1 MLEELVKTEVSDDNK
16 VRLAIRDLLGT
27 ASIGDVL
34 PTIRS
39 EIKRLHSE
47 LTGQVVPISEIQDLN
62 LTLDQL
68 AEFSA
73 TVFSE
78 VDLATP
84 LDDLLQTLSSVRRSD
99 LQKIRSMIEELIK
112 ALENLTMKAN
122 VFAQNRGYPQNLL
135 SHVEQQF
142 ENFGFRKGS

>member
-39 EIKRLHSE
+39 EIKRLQSE
-47 LTGQVVPISEIQDLN
+47 LTGEVVPISEIQDLN

-78 VDLATP
+78 VDLTTP
-84 LDDLLQTLSSVRRSD
+84 LEDLLHSLSSVRRSD
-99 LQKIRSMIEELIK
+99 LQQIRSMIEKLIK
-112 ALENLTMKAN
+112 ALENLTSQAN
-122 VFAQNRGYPQNLL
+122 AFAQNRGYPQALL
-135 SHVEQQF
+135 NHVEQQF
-142 ENFGFRKGS
+142 ENFGFRKVS